1 MSIEAARKGGAHLS
15 LSGRLGGGVPRHA
28 RDGRDVGAH
37 ARVDA
42 RERVRTIVGEVF
54 VNL

>member
-1 MSIEAARKGGAHLS
+1 MRIKAARKVGAHLS
-15 LSGRLGGGVPRHA
+15 FSGRLGGGVPRYA

-37 ARVDA
+37 ARRDA
-42 RERVRTIVGEVF
+42 RERVRAIVGEVF